1 AGGPGGAGVGRRATP
16 RAGDGRGEGTTR
28 PPLRAAS
35 AAGGRPGLPGPPAAA
50 HRAAGHRRR
59 RLPPGRGPRGP
70 ARRPHDATARGGP
83 TVSVMYFSPATKTFS
98 GDPAPGA
105 IAVPGVVYEEL
116 MEDQRA
122 GKPLQMSADG
132 SMPATVAGLLTL
144 SGLQLAV
151 AREVKTEAGPI
162 HLALVGLGF
171 DALLALTTA
180 APGDPNIPVYQAT
193 LVAVAQA
200 RAFLKGVLADP
211 QVRAV

>member
-1 AGGPGGAGVGRRATP
+1 M
-16 RAGDGRGEGTTR
+16 
-28 PPLRAAS
+28 
-35 AAGGRPGLPGPPAAA
+35 
-50 HRAAGHRRR
+50 
-59 RLPPGRGPRGP
+59 
-70 ARRPHDATARGGP
+70 
-83 TVSVMYFSPATKTFS
+83 SVMYFSPATKTFS

-211 QVRAV
+211 QVRAVQPGTDPGQGAGALKDLIWGKYKGRHGASSDHVRSLSQSQHLC